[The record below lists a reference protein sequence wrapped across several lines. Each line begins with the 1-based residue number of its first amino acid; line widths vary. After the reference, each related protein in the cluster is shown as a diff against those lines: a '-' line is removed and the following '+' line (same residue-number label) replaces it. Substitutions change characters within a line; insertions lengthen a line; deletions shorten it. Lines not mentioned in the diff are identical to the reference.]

1 MREAPIEF
9 EDERDHA
16 YFMSHRRIDN
26 IQRLRGVAV
35 LLVVSYHLFR
45 TEEKFLPN
53 NRLLPEWLSFGASGV
68 DLFFVIS
75 GFVMVWTTAN
85 RGVTPIDF
93 LKRRAA
99 RIYPLYWLYS
109 ALVLAVYLIKPA
121 WVNASQAGQFSLLR
135 SFLLL
140 PDDRLP
146 LLMVGWSLVYEVYFY
161 AVFSLLLFAK
171 ESLRPLLLWC
181 WLAAIITGGFVRTS
195 TGPFASLLFSP
206 MAAEFI
212 LGCFAAF
219 LLLGRKI
226 PRSSAMGMLLAGILS
241 AVLVS
246 SFAPVETGLVLDWR
260 RVCLFGVPAF
270 LILFGAAGVQSTSV
284 SSRGFL
290 IRVGDASYSLYLC
303 HLLVLS
309 AGARLF
315 TLVFPQGEPR
325 AILLSILFAAALLCG
340 EISYRFLERPL
351 LDRLA
356 RGRREGGRQEVR
368 GTSSMQIGPPSTI
381 G

>member
-9 EDERDHA
+9 EYTRDHA
-16 YFMSHRRIDN
+16 QHMNHRRIDN
-26 IQRLRGVAV
+26 IQRLRGIAV

-53 NRLLPEWLSFGASGV
+53 NRLLPEWLSFGAAGV

-85 RGVTPIDF
+85 RDVTPFDF

-99 RIYPLYWLYS
+99 RIYPLYWVYS
-109 ALVLAVYLIKPA
+109 AVVFAVFLAKPA
-121 WVNASQAGQFSLLR
+121 WVNASQSGQFSILR

-161 AVFSLLLFAK
+161 AVFSLLLLAR
-171 ESLRPLLLWC
+171 ESLRPLFLWC
-181 WLAAIITGGFVRTS
+181 WLVAISIGVVVRTP
-195 TGPFASLLFSP
+195 TGPFASLMFSP

-212 LGCFAAF
+212 LGCFAAL
-219 LLLGRKI
+219 LLLGRKV
-226 PRSSAMGMLLAGILS
+226 PRSFALGALLAGILS

-246 SFAPVETGLVLDWR
+246 TFAPVETGLVLDWP

-270 LILFGAAGVQSTSV
+270 LILFGSAGVQSTSA

-315 TLVFPQGEPR
+315 TTVLPQGEPR
-325 AILLSILFAAALLCG
+325 ALLLSVLFAAALLCG
-340 EISYRFLERPL
+340 ELSYRFFERPL

-356 RGRREGGRQEVR
+356 RKRKESGRQEVR
-368 GTSSMQIGPPSTI
+368 GTSSMHIGPPSTI